1 MRDNVNLQTNLDQVV
16 KWSRKWLINL
26 NISKCKVTTINRKQD
41 VGVSYN
47 IAANGES
54 FQLERV
60 DNEKDLG
67 FLIDSRLNFENHI
80 NKTVK
85 KANKIVGVFKRN
97 FYDLNVKTFVLLYK
111 SMIRSHLEYAQT
123 VWSPYKQK
131 HIEALEAVQR
141 RATKILPCMKK
152 LSYGNV

>member
-1 MRDNVNLQTNLDQVV
+1 MTDNVNLQTNLNQVV
-16 KWSRKWLINL
+16 NWSRKWLINL
-26 NISKCKVTTINRKQD
+26 NISKCKVMTINGKQD

-67 FLIDSRLNFENHI
+67 FLIDSRLNFENHL

-85 KANKIVGVFKRN
+85 KANKIVGVIKRN
-97 FYDLNVKTFVLLYK
+97 FKDLNVKTFVLLYK

-141 RATKILPCMKK
+141 
-152 LSYGNV
+152 NH